1 MNRERLQQLAENLN
15 DRVNSKPSLKFALL
29 YLLYARQAAGLEK
42 GEPKPDLPDYPSM
55 GQLWE
60 LASQQVD
67 QLAEQD
73 PNLALDL
80 AVTLISL
87 PSDSEREPIYQWL
100 RGDGPLL
107 LAKPPVKA
115 AFLQSPD
122 KQVKVLPHLKGFLA
136 YDLSSLHS
144 PEKAFQDP
152 NAFLATAS
160 MYFGLSLTD
169 EEIKKIAHDSN
180 LSQHLSR
187 FRLRSRQ
194 LLFDPF
200 MQRLIRF
207 YDQLPDTQWL
217 AQELQ
222 NHQHSLLN
230 QLGLPEHD
238 LVVAQSLQE
247 KYPEVITQL
256 QELLNSGDI
265 QETLPSLL
273 GQLAESVT
281 PELQQQITGLAKAH
295 CGAVGVQIEI
305 WDSNLTNL
313 QEVYRQ
319 LTSVLPDQPSR
330 WPDIDDPQGYLDYL
344 RIKFATAR
352 ILTDSLEFTDDR
364 KSDLETAGLAAYAG
378 TISLPILLSDGCI
391 AVVRFGYSGEE
402 GYQDLKIISQLLQLN
417 F

>member
-1 MNRERLQQLAENLN
+1 MNRERLQQLAENL
-15 DRVNSKPSLKFALL
+15 DSQANSEPGLKFALL
-29 YLLYARQAAGLEK
+29 YLLYARQAAGLEEN
-42 GEPKPDLPDYPSM
+42 EPKPDLPDYPSM

-80 AVTLISL
+80 ATTLISL
-87 PSDSEREPIYQWL
+87 PSNSEREPIYQWL

-115 AFLQSPD
+115 TFLQSPD
-122 KQVKVLPHLKGFLA
+122 KQTKVLPHLKGFLA
-136 YDLSSLHS
+136 YDLSSIHS

-217 AQELQ
+217 AQKLRD
-222 NHQHSLLN
+222 HQPSLIN
-230 QLGLPEHD
+230 QLSLSEHD
-238 LVVAQSLQE
+238 FIAAQSLQE
-247 KYPEVITQL
+247 KYPEVVTQL
-256 QELLNSGDI
+256 QELLNSGNIRDV
-265 QETLPSLL
+265 LLSLS
-273 GQLAESVT
+273 GQLAEFVT
-281 PELQQQITGLAKAH
+281 PELQQQITGLTEAH
-295 CGAVGVQIEI
+295 CGAVGVQIEV
-305 WDSNLTNL
+305 WNFTLTEL
-313 QEVYRQ
+313 QEIHRQ
-319 LTSVLPDQPSR
+319 LDPVLPGQPSR
-330 WPDIDDPQGYLDYL
+330 WPDINDSQGYLDYL
-344 RIKFATAR
+344 RVKFATAM
-352 ILTDSLEFTDDR
+352 LLGDSREIPEDKKPQFESL
-364 KSDLETAGLAAYAG
+364 GLAAYAG
-378 TISLPILLSDGCI
+378 TISLPILLSDGRI

-402 GYQDLKIISQLLQLN
+402 GSQDREIISQLLQLN